1 MRARNYFLEVLGNT
15 SAKGYKAHFKRA
27 NGDIG
32 ITAEYSKDILMLV
45 IEEILEIDKG
55 SKLLKVSAV

>member
-1 MRARNYFLEVLGNT
+1 MRARNYFL
-15 SAKGYKAHFKRA
+15 
-27 NGDIG
+27 
-32 ITAEYSKDILMLV
+32 KDILMLV